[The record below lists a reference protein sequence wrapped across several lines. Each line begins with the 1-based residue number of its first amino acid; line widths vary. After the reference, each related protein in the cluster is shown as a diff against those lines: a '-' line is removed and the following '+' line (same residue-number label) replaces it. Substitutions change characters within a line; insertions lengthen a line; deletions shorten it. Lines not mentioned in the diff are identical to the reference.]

1 MKSERK
7 SRYLIWLFPLA
18 VMIMIFSFS
27 GQQGDESSSM
37 SNIFVDLFLQVRG
50 TLGLFPKFADADLVN
65 VISIVVR
72 KGAHVTEYILLCTSF
87 LMAFWI
93 SGVRGKWRNIGS
105 FVFTFGYACSDE
117 FHQLFVPG
125 RAGQFRDVL
134 IDSSG
139 ALVLSI
145 IVVLVMYIRRKRVS
159 ANQK

>member
-1 MKSERK
+1 MKSKRK
-7 SRYLIWLFPLA
+7 SKIPHLVIPTCCHDHD
-18 VMIMIFSFS
+18 FSFS

-87 LMAFWI
+87 LTAFWV

-125 RAGQFRDVL
+125 RAGQF
-134 IDSSG
+134 
-139 ALVLSI
+139 
-145 IVVLVMYIRRKRVS
+145 
-159 ANQK
+159 

>member
-1 MKSERK
+1 MKSKRK

-72 KGAHVTEYILLCTSF
+72 KGAACDRIYFAVHLISDGILGIRSTGE
-87 LMAFWI
+87 MAKHRFFCIYFW
-93 SGVRGKWRNIGS
+93 VCMQR
-105 FVFTFGYACSDE
+105 
-117 FHQLFVPG
+117 
-125 RAGQFRDVL
+125 
-134 IDSSG
+134 
-139 ALVLSI
+139 
-145 IVVLVMYIRRKRVS
+145 RVS
-159 ANQK
+159 SAVCTGKSRAI